1 MNTIKIKERAKYF
14 GLLKDKKKKKK
25 FFPLSLNHSRDDI
38 LKAQVVR

>member
-14 GLLKDKKKKKK
+14 GLLKDKKKKK